1 MPVRVAE
8 LVDIEAMHR
17 IRLAVRENVLSDPT
31 KVQPKDYVD
40 YLQQRGRGWVFEVDG
55 VIAGFAIADASARS
69 VWALFVSPAYEG
81 RGIGRQLHDTMLK
94 WLFDLNPEPVTLG
107 TQPGT
112 RAAGFYAAAGW
123 QLIGSSSSGE
133 AQYQLAHQQL
143 RPSPK

>member
-55 VIAGFAIADASARS
+55 VSAACGRCLSVRPTKVEVSADSC
-69 VWALFVSPAYEG
+69 
-81 RGIGRQLHDTMLK
+81 T
-94 WLFDLNPEPVTLG
+94 
-107 TQPGT
+107 T
-112 RAAGFYAAAGW
+112 RC
-123 QLIGSSSSGE
+123 
-133 AQYQLAHQQL
+133 
-143 RPSPK
+143 